1 MTLKPGASMKPGIAA
16 KIYIVAVVLIIIAN
30 VSLGWFFVRHET
42 NAITKEL
49 NERAAVITKNFAYNC
64 GNGMLVKDNNEL
76 NRLLNGVVKEMD
88 IAFAQIEDKQGNLIA
103 RLEEKEKTNQQVN
116 IKEFTA
122 PIITTT
128 VTKEEMQAD
137 LFQQDEKKEE
147 EEIIGT
153 VTVGVSLEYLQ
164 EKTAEIERVIFFVI
178 AFIIIFTGTGA
189 FLGIRHVI
197 NRPIKHLMAG
207 VERIGKGDL
216 SHRVPVKTT
225 DEVGKLTEAFNL
237 MTENLSK
244 TLVSKEA
251 AEVANRAKSE
261 FLANMSHE
269 IRTPLNSIIG
279 MTEFILETKLSQEQ
293 HNYLR
298 VVKNASN
305 SLLFLV
311 NDILDFSKME
321 SRSLVLEKIE
331 FDLWNTIEYAVDNFA
346 LKVSQKGLDLTCR
359 IKPEV
364 PSYVIGDPSRL
375 RQIIVNLVGNA
386 VKFTHSGEVSL
397 LCEVENENKEEQT
410 ILLHFAVSDT
420 GIGIPPEK
428 LDAIFDVF
436 SQVDS
441 STTRQYGG
449 SGLGLAISKRLVEI
463 IGGKIWVESETGKGS
478 TFHFTSQF
486 QVIPP
491 RKVKVPETNLT
502 FLKDHKLRFLIL
514 DPNASN
520 RVILRDIL
528 SSWGF
533 SHQEAADGKEALVN
547 MEKAVKEN
555 NPFHLV
561 IVNAQLPDMDAFEMS
576 RRTKENP
583 LFSGIKI
590 IMLTSI
596 GMIGDAARAVEAGI
610 SAYLIKPVK
619 RSDLFDAIIN
629 LQKPA
634 GLRESEPKP
643 GLVTTHSIREERQRQ
658 KSLVLLAEDNSANR
672 ELYTAM
678 LEKGG
683 YSVIA
688 VENGSKVLEI
698 YEKHP
703 FDLIL
708 MDVSMP
714 VMDGVQA
721 ARFIREKEKAWGSES
736 HIPIIAMTGR
746 ATAQDQEQCMEAG
759 MDLHIAKPFTF
770 KALID
775 TLGRMIKEKP
785 SGPDT
790 IPDEPGKSEPAEQ
803 KEAVFNVPFNVL
815 VAEDNKEN
823 QEVVAVLLEK
833 LGVRYTFA
841 ENGKFALE
849 KLEKEKYDLLLL
861 DMQMPV
867 MDGLAVLKQIR
878 EVKNYKNLY
887 VIALTAHAL
896 KGDAEKYINAGC
908 NDYIPK
914 PIDKMQFR
922 KKISELIEKKT
933 PRA

>member
-1 MTLKPGASMKPGIAA
+1 
-16 KIYIVAVVLIIIAN
+16 
-30 VSLGWFFVRHET
+30 
-42 NAITKEL
+42 
-49 NERAAVITKNFAYNC
+49 
-64 GNGMLVKDNNEL
+64 
-76 NRLLNGVVKEMD
+76 
-88 IAFAQIEDKQGNLIA
+88 
-103 RLEEKEKTNQQVN
+103 
-116 IKEFTA
+116 
-122 PIITTT
+122 
-128 VTKEEMQAD
+128 
-137 LFQQDEKKEE
+137 
-147 EEIIGT
+147 
-153 VTVGVSLEYLQ
+153 VGVSLRYLQ
-164 EKTAEIERVIFFVI
+164 KKTAEIKKMVSLVI
-178 AFIIIFTGTGA
+178 AFVIIFAGTGA
-189 FLGIRHVI
+189 FFGIRHVV

-216 SHRVPVKTT
+216 SHRVQVKTA
-225 DEVGKLTEAFNL
+225 DDVGKLADSFN
-237 MTENLSK
+237 MMAENLSR
-244 TLVSKEA
+244 TLVSKET

-279 MTEFILETKLSQEQ
+279 MTEFTLETKLSQEQ

-321 SRSLVLEKIE
+321 SGSLVLEKIE
-331 FDLWNTIEYAVDNFA
+331 FDLWSTIEYAVDNFA

-364 PSYVIGDPSRL
+364 PSYVIGDPGRL

-386 VKFTHSGEVSL
+386 VKFTDSGGVSL
-397 LCEVENENKEEQT
+397 LCEVENEDKDEQT

-420 GIGIPPEK
+420 GIGIPAEK

-436 SQVDS
+436 SQADS

-449 SGLGLAISKRLVEI
+449 SGLGLSISKKLVEMM
-463 IGGKIWVESETGKGS
+463 GGKIWAESETGKSS
-478 TFHFTSQF
+478 TFHFTAQF
-486 QVIPP
+486 HILTP
-491 RKVKVPETNLT
+491 RKVKVQESDLT
-502 FLKDHKLRFLIL
+502 FLKEQQLRFLMV
-514 DPNASN
+514 DPNVSN
-520 RVILRDIL
+520 QVILRDIL
-528 SSWGF
+528 FSWGF
-533 SHQEAADGKEALVN
+533 SHQEAADGKGALAK
-547 MEKAVKEN
+547 MENAVKEN

-561 IVNAQLPDMDAFEMS
+561 IVDAQLPDMDAFEMS
-576 RRTKENP
+576 RQIKENP
-583 LFSGIKI
+583 LFTGTRI
-590 IMLTSI
+590 IMLTSF

-610 SAYLIKPVK
+610 SAYLLKPLK
-619 RSDLFDAIIN
+619 RSDLFDAIMN

-634 GLRESEPKP
+634 SVKEPAPKP
-643 GLVTTHSIREERQRQ
+643 GLVTTHSMREERQRQ
-658 KSLVLLAEDNSANR
+658 KSLILLAEDNSENR

-678 LEKGG
+678 LKKGG
-683 YSVIA
+683 YLVIA

-708 MDVSMP
+708 MDISMP
-714 VMDGVQA
+714 VMDGIQA
-721 ARFIREKEKAWGSES
+721 SRFIREKEKLSGGVS

-746 ATAQDQEQCMEAG
+746 ATLEEQEQCVEAG
-759 MDLHIAKPFTF
+759 MDIHIAKPFTF
-770 KALID
+770 KTLID
-775 TLGRMIKEKP
+775 SLERMIKENP
-785 SGPDT
+785 SGATT
-790 IPDEPGKSEPAEQ
+790 IPD
-803 KEAVFNVPFNVL
+803 VPFNVL

-833 LGVRYTFA
+833 LGVQYSFA
-841 ENGKFALE
+841 DNGKFALE

-867 MDGLAVLKQIR
+867 MDGLTVLKQTR
-878 EVKNYKNLY
+878 EKGNHKDLY

-908 NDYIPK
+908 DDYISK

-922 KKISELIEKKT
+922 KKISDLIEKKT

>member
-1 MTLKPGASMKPGIAA
+1 MKLGIAT
-16 KIYIVAVVLIIIAN
+16 KIYLFAVVLIIIAN
-30 VSLGWFFVRHET
+30 IFLGWFFVHHET
-42 NAITKEL
+42 NAVTKEL
-49 NERAAVITKNFAYNC
+49 NERASAITKSLAYNC
-64 GNGMLVKDNNEL
+64 EYGMLVRDNQEL
-76 NRLLNGVVKEMD
+76 NRLLIGAAKEKD
-88 IAFAQIEDKQGNLIA
+88 IVFAQIEDKEGNIIA
-103 RLEEKEKTNQQVN
+103 RLEEKEKTDRQVK
-116 IKEFTA
+116 IKGFTA
-122 PIITTT
+122 PIMTTP

-137 LFQQDEKKEE
+137 LFQEPGEKEKKEV
-147 EEIIGT
+147 IGT
-153 VTVGVSLEYLQ
+153 VTVGFSLGYLQ
-164 EKTAEIERVIFFVI
+164 EKTAEIERVISLVI
-178 AFIIIFTGTGA
+178 AFIIILTGTGA
-189 FLGIRHVI
+189 FLGIRHFI
-197 NRPIKHLMAG
+197 NRPLKHLIAG

-216 SHRVPVKTT
+216 SHRVQVKTR

-279 MTEFILETKLSQEQ
+279 MTEFTLETKVSQEQ

-305 SLLFLV
+305 SLLFLI

-321 SRSLVLEKIE
+321 SGNLVLEEIE
-331 FDLWNTIEYAVDNFA
+331 FDLWNTIEYAVDNFS
-346 LKVSQKGLDLTCR
+346 LTVSQKGLDLTCH

-364 PSYVIGDPSRL
+364 PSYVIGDPGRL

-386 VKFTHSGEVSL
+386 VKFTDSGDVSL
-397 LCEVENENKEEQT
+397 LCEVKNEDKDEQT
-410 ILLHFAVSDT
+410 ILLHFIVTDT

-428 LDAIFDVF
+428 LEAIFDVF

-449 SGLGLAISKRLVEI
+449 SGLGLSISKQLVEMM
-463 IGGKIWVESETGKGS
+463 GGKIWAESETGKGS
-478 TFHFTSQF
+478 TFHFTAQF
-486 QVIPP
+486 HILTP
-491 RKVKVPETNLT
+491 RKVKVQEPDLA
-502 FLKDHKLRFLIL
+502 FLKEQQLRFLIV

-520 RVILRDIL
+520 RVILRDML

-533 SHQEAADGKEALVN
+533 SHLEAVDGKGVLVE
-547 MEKAVKEN
+547 MEKAAKEN
-555 NPFHLV
+555 NPFRLV
-561 IVNAQLPDMDAFEMS
+561 IVDAQLPDMDAFEMS
-576 RRTKENP
+576 RRIKENP
-583 LFSGIKI
+583 LFTGTKI

-610 SAYLIKPVK
+610 SAYLLKPIK
-619 RSDLFDAIIN
+619 RSGLFDAIMN
-629 LQKPA
+629 LHKPA
-634 GLRESEPKP
+634 NGREPAPKP
-643 GLVTTHSIREERQRQ
+643 GLVTTHSIREERQRH
-658 KSLVLLAEDNSANR
+658 KSLVLLAEDNTANR

-714 VMDGVQA
+714 VLDGIQA
-721 ARFIREKEKAWGSES
+721 TRIIREKEKASGSVS

-746 ATAQDQEQCMEAG
+746 ATAEDQEQCEEAG
-759 MDLHIAKPFTF
+759 MDIHIAKPFTF
-770 KALID
+770 KILID
-775 TLGRMIKEKP
+775 TLGRMIKKKP
-785 SGPDT
+785 SGGNT
-790 IPDEPGKSEPAEQ
+790 IPD
-803 KEAVFNVPFNVL
+803 VPFHVL

-833 LGVRYTFA
+833 MGVQYTLA
-841 ENGKFALE
+841 DNGKFALE
-849 KLEKEKYDLLLL
+849 KLEKDKFDLLLL

-878 EVKNYKNLY
+878 ELGAHKNLY
-887 VIALTAHAL
+887 VIALTAHAI

-908 NDYIPK
+908 DDYISK

-922 KKISELIEKKT
+922 KKISDLIEKKGR
-933 PRA
+933 PSGESV

>member
-1 MTLKPGASMKPGIAA
+1 MKPEALMKPGIAT
-16 KIYIVAVVLIIIAN
+16 KIYLFATTLIIIVN
-30 VSLGWFFVRHET
+30 VFLGWFFVHHET

-49 NERAAVITKNFAYNC
+49 NERASTITKSLAHNC
-64 GNGMLVKDNNEL
+64 EYGMLVRDNEEL
-76 NRLLNGVVKEMD
+76 NRLLKGAAKEKD
-88 IAFAQIEDKQGNLIA
+88 LAFAQIEDKQGNIIA
-103 RLEEKEKTNQQVN
+103 RLDEKKDQQEK
-116 IKEFTA
+116 IIEFTA
-122 PIITTT
+122 PIKTTSAA
-128 VTKEEMQAD
+128 KEEV
-137 LFQQDEKKEE
+137 
-147 EEIIGT
+147 IGG
-153 VTVGVSLEYLQ
+153 VTVGISLEYLQ

-189 FLGIRHVI
+189 FLGIRHFV

-279 MTEFILETKLSQEQ
+279 MAEFTLETELSQEQ
-293 HNYLR
+293 YNYLR

-305 SLLFLV
+305 SLLFIV

-321 SRSLVLEKIE
+321 SGSLELEKIE

-364 PSYVIGDPSRL
+364 PSYVIGDPGRL

-397 LCEVENENKEEQT
+397 FCEVENEDKDEQT

-428 LDAIFDVF
+428 LAAIFDVF

-449 SGLGLAISKRLVEI
+449 SGLGLSISKSLVEI
-463 IGGKIWVESETGKGS
+463 MGGKIWVESETGKGS

-486 QVIPP
+486 QAVPA
-491 RKVKVPETNLT
+491 RKVKVAETDLT
-502 FLKDHKLRFLIL
+502 FLQEQRLRFLIL
-514 DPNASN
+514 DANASN

-533 SHQEAADGKEALVN
+533 THQEAVDGKGALME

-555 NPFHLV
+555 NPFHRV
-561 IVNAQLPDMDAFEMS
+561 IVDAQLPDMDAFEMS
-576 RRTKENP
+576 RRIKENP
-583 LFSGIKI
+583 FFTGIKI

-596 GMIGDAARAVEAGI
+596 GMIGDAARAIEAGI

-619 RSDLFDAIIN
+619 RSDLFDAIIK
-629 LQKPA
+629 LQEPA
-634 GLRESEPKP
+634 SVKESEPKP

-658 KSLVLLAEDNSANR
+658 KSLVLLAEDNTANR
-672 ELYTAM
+672 ELYAAM

-714 VMDGVQA
+714 VMDGIQVT
-721 ARFIREKEKAWGSES
+721 RFIREKEKASGSVS

-746 ATAQDQEQCMEAG
+746 ATAQDQEQCVEAG
-759 MDLHIAKPFTF
+759 MDIHIAKPFTF
-770 KALID
+770 KTLID
-775 TLGRMIKEKP
+775 TLEQMIKEKP
-785 SGPDT
+785 SGEST
-790 IPDEPGKSEPAEQ
+790 ILSEPGKSDPPEKKGP
-803 KEAVFNVPFNVL
+803 VSNVPFNVL

-867 MDGLAVLKQIR
+867 MDGLAVLKYIR
-878 EVKNYKNLY
+878 KRRNHKNLY

-908 NDYIPK
+908 DDYISK

-922 KKISELIEKKT
+922 NKISELIEKKGR
-933 PRA
+933 PSGEAV

>member
-1 MTLKPGASMKPGIAA
+1 MPAKPRTFMKPGIAT
-16 KIYIVAVVLIIIAN
+16 KIYLFAAVLIIIAN
-30 VSLGWFFVRHET
+30 VFLGWFFVHHET

-49 NERAAVITKNFAYNC
+49 DGRASAITRSFAHNC
-64 GNGMLVKDNNEL
+64 EYGMLVRNIDEL
-76 NRLLNGVVKEMD
+76 NRLLIGVVKEKD
-88 IAFAQIEDKQGNLIA
+88 ITFAQIEDKQKNIIA
-103 RLEEKEKTNQQVN
+103 RLEVKEKTNQQVK

-122 PIITTT
+122 PIITIP
-128 VTKEEMQAD
+128 VTKEEIQAD
-137 LFQQDEKKEE
+137 LFQKPGEKEKKEV
-147 EEIIGT
+147 IGA
-153 VTVGVSLEYLQ
+153 VTVGVSLGYLQ
-164 EKTAEIERVIFFVI
+164 ERTAEIKRIISLVI

-189 FLGIRHVI
+189 FWGIRHFI
-197 NRPIKHLMAG
+197 NRPLKRLMAG

-216 SHRVPVKTT
+216 SHRVRIKTR

-279 MTEFILETKLSQEQ
+279 MAEFTLETKLSQEQ

-321 SRSLVLEKIE
+321 SGNLVLEKIE
-331 FDLWNTIEYAVDNFA
+331 FDLWNTIEYAVDNFV
-346 LKVSQKGLDLTCR
+346 LKASQKGLDLTCR

-364 PSYVIGDPSRL
+364 PSYIIGDPGRL
-375 RQIIVNLVGNA
+375 RQIIVNLLGNA
-386 VKFTHSGEVSL
+386 VKFTDSGEVSL
-397 LCEVENENKEEQT
+397 LCEVEKEYKDEQT
-410 ILLHFAVSDT
+410 ILLRFIVSDT
-420 GIGIPPEK
+420 GIGIPAEK
-428 LDAIFDVF
+428 LGAIFDVF
-436 SQVDS
+436 SQADS

-449 SGLGLAISKRLVEI
+449 SGLGLSISKKLVEMM
-463 IGGKIWVESETGKGS
+463 GGKIWAESETGKGS
-478 TFHFTSQF
+478 TFHFTAQF
-486 QVIPP
+486 HVLTP
-491 RKVKVPETNLT
+491 RKLKVQEPDLT
-502 FLKDHKLRFLIL
+502 FLKEQRLRFLMV

-528 SSWGF
+528 SYWGF
-533 SHQEAADGKEALVN
+533 SHQEAADGKEALVE
-547 MEKAVKEN
+547 MEKAEKEN

-561 IVNAQLPDMDAFEMS
+561 IVDAQLPDMDAFEMS
-576 RRTKENP
+576 RRIKEDP
-583 LFSGIKI
+583 LFTGTRI

-610 SAYLIKPVK
+610 SAYLIKPIK
-619 RSDLFDAIIN
+619 RSDLFDTIMN

-634 GLRESEPKP
+634 GVKESALKP

-658 KSLVLLAEDNSANR
+658 KSLVLLAEDNTENR
-672 ELYTAM
+672 QLYTAM

-683 YSVIA
+683 YLVIA
-688 VENGSKVLEI
+688 VEDGSKVLEI

-714 VMDGVQA
+714 VMDGIQA
-721 ARFIREKEKAWGSES
+721 TRFIREKEKVSGSVF

-746 ATAQDQEQCMEAG
+746 ATAKDQEQCAGAG
-759 MDLHIAKPFTF
+759 MDIHIAKPFTF
-770 KALID
+770 RVLID
-775 TLGRMIKEKP
+775 TVGRMIKKKP
-785 SGPDT
+785 SGSKT
-790 IPDEPGKSEPAEQ
+790 IPD
-803 KEAVFNVPFNVL
+803 VPFNVL
-815 VAEDNKEN
+815 VAEDNLEN

-841 ENGKFALE
+841 DNGKLTLE
-849 KLEKEKYDLLLL
+849 KLGKDKYDLLLL

-867 MDGLAVLKQIR
+867 MDGLAVLKQVR
-878 EVKNYKNLY
+878 EKGSHKNLY

-908 NDYIPK
+908 DDYISK

-922 KKISELIEKKT
+922 KKISDLIEKKT

>member
-1 MTLKPGASMKPGIAA
+1 MKPGIAT
-16 KIYIVAVVLIIIAN
+16 KIYIFAVVLIIIAN
-30 VSLGWFFVRHET
+30 VLLGWFFVRHET
-42 NAITKEL
+42 SAISKEL
-49 NERAAVITKNFAYNC
+49 NERAEVIIKNFAYNC
-64 GNGMLVKDNNEL
+64 EYGMLVKDNEEL
-76 NRLLNGVVKEMD
+76 NRLLKGVVKEKD
-88 IAFAQIEDKQGNLIA
+88 IAFAQIEDREGIVIA
-103 RLEEKEKTNQQVN
+103 RLEEKKDQQEK

-122 PIITTT
+122 PINTTSNA
-128 VTKEEMQAD
+128 KEEV
-137 LFQQDEKKEE
+137 
-147 EEIIGT
+147 IGG
-153 VTVGVSLEYLQ
+153 VTVGVSLGYLQ
-164 EKTAEIERVIFFVI
+164 KKTAEIKKMVFLVITLVI
-178 AFIIIFTGTGA
+178 MLGSTGA
-189 FLGIRHVI
+189 FFGIRHVI
-197 NRPIKHLMAG
+197 RQPLKHLIAS
-207 VERIGKGDL
+207 VERIGNGDL
-216 SHRVPVKTT
+216 FHRVQVKTT
-225 DEVGKLTEAFNL
+225 DDVGKLADSFN
-237 MTENLSK
+237 MMAENLSR

-261 FLANMSHE
+261 FVANISHE

-279 MTEFILETKLSQEQ
+279 MTEFTLETQLTQEQ

-305 SLLFLV
+305 ALLFLV

-321 SRSLVLEKIE
+321 SGSLVLEKIE
-331 FDLWNTIEYAVDNFA
+331 FDLWNTIEYAVDNFS
-346 LKVSQKGLDLTCR
+346 LKVSQKGLDLTCH

-364 PSYVIGDPSRL
+364 PSYVIGDPGRL

-386 VKFTHSGEVSL
+386 VKFTDSGEVSL
-397 LCEVENENKEEQT
+397 LCEVENENKDEQT
-410 ILLHFAVSDT
+410 ILLHFIVSDT
-420 GIGIPPEK
+420 GIGIPSEK
-428 LDAIFDVF
+428 LEAIFDVF

-449 SGLGLAISKRLVEI
+449 SGLGLSISKQLVEMM
-463 IGGKIWVESETGKGS
+463 GGKIWAESEIGTGS
-478 TFHFTSQF
+478 TFHFTAQF
-486 QVIPP
+486 HMLTP
-491 RKVKVPETNLT
+491 RKVKLQESDLT
-502 FLKDHKLRFLIL
+502 FLKEQQLRFLIV

-528 SSWGF
+528 SSWDF
-533 SHQEAADGKEALVN
+533 SHQEAVNGKGALVE

-555 NPFHLV
+555 NPFRLV
-561 IVNAQLPDMDAFEMS
+561 IVDAQLPDMDAFEMS
-576 RRTKENP
+576 RRIKENP
-583 LFSGIKI
+583 LFTGIKI

-610 SAYLIKPVK
+610 SAYLIKPIK
-619 RSDLFDAIIN
+619 RSDLFDAIMN
-629 LQKPA
+629 LQ
-634 GLRESEPKP
+634 EPIEVKELAPQP
-643 GLVTTHSIREERQRQ
+643 GLVTTHSIREERQRH
-658 KSLVLLAEDNSANR
+658 KSLVLLAEDNPENR

-714 VMDGVQA
+714 VMDGIQA
-721 ARFIREKEKAWGSES
+721 TRFIREKEKASGSVS

-746 ATAQDQEQCMEAG
+746 ATAEDQEQCVEAG
-759 MDLHIAKPFTF
+759 MDIHIAKPFTF
-770 KALID
+770 KTLID
-775 TLGRMIKEKP
+775 SLEQMIKKKP
-785 SGPDT
+785 SGANT
-790 IPDEPGKSEPAEQ
+790 IPD
-803 KEAVFNVPFNVL
+803 VPFNVL

-833 LGVRYTFA
+833 MGVQYTFVD
-841 ENGKFALE
+841 NGKFALE
-849 KLEKEKYDLLLL
+849 KLEKNKYDLLLL

-867 MDGLAVLKQIR
+867 MDGLAVLRQIR
-878 EVKNYKNLY
+878 ESGKHNNLY
-887 VIALTAHAL
+887 VIALTAHAI

-908 NDYIPK
+908 DDYISK
-914 PIDKMQFR
+914 PIDKIQFR